1 MSSTPSARVR
11 GANVN
16 ATGWELRHAD
26 CTADC
31 DAAGGGSYDLSTFIA
46 EGQENIESAVEDPE
60 RRQSALDILAA
71 MEASMASD
79 NSETTA
85 LIERTQQAFSE
96 DKVWSA
102 EELDALFAEAR
113 SLRADRAEQFIE
125 LRLELKAALTSEE
138 WAEAFPSS

>member
-1 MSSTPSARVR
+1 MLIALLTVM
-11 GANVN
+11 
-16 ATGWELRHAD
+16 LL
-26 CTADC
+26 
-31 DAAGGGSYDLSTFIA
+31 GGGSYDLSAFIA
-46 EGQENIESAVEDPE
+46 EGQDNIESAVEDPQ
-60 RRQSALDILAA
+60 RRQTAMDILLA
-71 MEASMASD
+71 MEDFMSSD

-113 SLRADRAEQFIE
+113 SLKAERAERFIE
-125 LRLELKAALTSEE
+125 LRLELKAALTGEE